1 MPKRALI
8 TGITG
13 QDGSYLSQLL
23 LSKGYI
29 VSGTSRNISEKNL
42 WRLKYLNII
51 DKVKLYKST
60 NLDKKNIIN
69 FLKKI
74 KPDEIYNLS
83 GVSSVSE
90 SFKNPVSTF
99 KANTSDC
106 LKLLDTIFQLNKPI
120 KFYQASSSD
129 MFGDNNKKKC
139 SEKTVFNPK
148 SPYAISKLSAHQISV
163 NYRNNFDIYASTG
176 ILFNHE
182 SPLRG
187 DKFVTKKIISGLVKI
202 NMKIIN
208 SIKVGNIDA
217 KRDWGHASDFVR
229 SMYLILQHKKPDDFV
244 ISSEENYSVKEMIDI
259 TCKILKIETSWK
271 GKGSKRV
278 LMDINTNIIIVKID
292 KSLLR
297 PRDIKYISGDSNKA
311 STVLKWK
318 SKIKFKKLIK
328 EMIDFEINNL

>member
-1 MPKRALI
+1 MPKKALI

-23 LSKGYI
+23 ISKGYT
-29 VSGTSRNISEKNL
+29 VSGTSRSISDKNL
-42 WRLKYLNII
+42 WRLEYLNIKN
-51 DKVKLYKST
+51 KVKLYKSS
-60 NLDKKNIIN
+60 NLDKKNIII

-83 GVSSVSE
+83 GISSVSE

-106 LKLLDTIFQLNKPI
+106 LKILDAIFQLNRPI

-129 MFGDNNKKKC
+129 MFGDNYKKKC
-139 SEKTVFNPK
+139 TEKTLFNPK

-202 NMKIIN
+202 KMKIIK

-217 KRDWGHASDFVR
+217 KRDWGHASDFVK
-229 SMYLILQHKKPDDFV
+229 SMYLILQHNKPDDFV
-244 ISSEENYSVKEMIDI
+244 ISSGENYSVKEMIDI
-259 TCKILKIETSWK
+259 TCEILKIEASWI
-271 GKGSKRV
+271 GEGFKRV
-278 LMDINTNIIIVKID
+278 LIDRNTNIAIIKID

-297 PRDIKYISGDSNKA
+297 PRDIKYISGDSKKA
-311 STVLKWK
+311 ATKLKWNT
-318 SKIKFKKLIK
+318 KIKFKKLIK
-328 EMIDFEINNL
+328 EMIDFEISNL